1 MSIPERTESVLSVGM
16 RFVSPGRTVTEA
28 DVVMFAA
35 LTGDYA
41 ELHTNA
47 EFMADSEFGQRIAHG
62 ALGLAIHLGLG
73 TRVIPTHGAVAFLGI
88 NEWAF
93 LKPIFIGDT
102 IHAEIEVLNI
112 RDSVSRPGYQVVTL
126 RRTVVNQRGETAQAG
141 TTASLVNVP
150 VRRTTA

>member
-1 MSIPERTESVLSVGM
+1 MSVPESALDVGQ
-16 RFVSPGRTVTEA
+16 RFTSPGRTVTEA

-47 EFMADSEFGQRIAHG
+47 EFMAASEFGQRIAHG
-62 ALGLAIHLGLG
+62 VLGLALHLGLG
-73 TRVIPTHGAVAFLGI
+73 TRVMPSHGAIAFLGI
-88 NEWAF
+88 NEWRF

-102 IHAEIEVLNI
+102 IHAEIEVLDI
-112 RDSVSRPGYQVVTL
+112 RDSVSRPGCQVVTL
-126 RRTVVNQRGETAQAG
+126 RRTVVNQHGETAQAG
-141 TTASLVNVP
+141 TTASLVNRT